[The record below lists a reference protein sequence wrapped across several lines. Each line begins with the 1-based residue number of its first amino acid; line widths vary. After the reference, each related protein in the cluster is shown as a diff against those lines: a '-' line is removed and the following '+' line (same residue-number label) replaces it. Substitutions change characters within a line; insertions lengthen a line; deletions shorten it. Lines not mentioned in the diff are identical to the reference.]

1 MIVKELLNITSL
13 AIFGENWTTFA
24 TTSGHA
30 DGNHKREKTFWRQ
43 ITDMQMDPQLRPV
56 TYY

>member
-30 DGNHKREKTFWRQ
+30 DGNHKREKTF
-43 ITDMQMDPQLRPV
+43 
-56 TYY
+56 